1 MHTYMLFWRICLY
14 NPLQFIPVK
23 PSVQLYSDRKP
34 CACQKLGDGPGVGKC
49 PAPRQCK
56 ICQCPTP
63 RTYKVG
69 KCPAVARGGVGLGT
83 GVIDWC
89 IKPFSIANYWALL
102 HIFSPTLL
110 QNFHLLPFSLH
121 VPLRPSIPT
130 RFIYEKHHQKKNFFK
145 KLFFRGSNSYLNR
158 VISMIAV
165 LFVSNIKLPVC
176 NKSVKS
182 VHFAD
187 DI

>member
-1 MHTYMLFWRICLY
+1 M
-14 NPLQFIPVK
+14 
-23 PSVQLYSDRKP
+23 QLYSDRKP

-63 RTYKVG
+63 GTDKVG
-69 KCPAVARGGVGLGT
+69 KCPAVARGGLGT

-102 HIFSPTLL
+102 HIFSPTLYRSPSMYL
-110 QNFHLLPFSLH
+110 SGRLFLPASFMK
-121 VPLRPSIPT
+121 SI
-130 RFIYEKHHQKKNFFK
+130 IKKKILK

-158 VISMIAV
+158 FISMIAV
-165 LFVSNIKLPVC
+165 LFVSNIKLPKC

-182 VHFAD
+182 IHFAD